1 MLIVQEIP
9 KILFNILIFI
19 IVQSLFFYTI
29 SAGFANNIIADKVS
43 RISDLFYKQL
53 QRPQK
58 ELLLRQLKEDRESIV
73 EQVNKDKAE
82 RDKKN
87 QIFLLYR
94 MGIPAAI
101 TLGLF
106 LISLYMLG
114 AGGVSL
120 QGIVNT
126 FSSWSGLK
134 SSLAAGSV
142 YIFMLFAYLTEVGI
156 YTILMQRYEYI
167 GTFEILDII
176 NKELP
181 ELDLNIFNE

>member
-9 KILFNILIFI
+9 KVLFNILIFI
-19 IVQSLFFYTI
+19 IIQSLFFYFI

-43 RISDLFYKQL
+43 RISNIFYKQL
-53 QRPQK
+53 QKPQK

-82 RDKKN
+82 RDRQN

-106 LISLYMLG
+106 LFSLFGLG
-114 AGGVSL
+114 LSVFTASL
-120 QGIVNT
+120 SAYV
-126 FSSWSGLK
+126 
-134 SSLAAGSV
+134 
-142 YIFMLFAYLTEVGI
+142 FMIFAYLTEVGI
-156 YTILMQRYEYI
+156 YTILMERYEYI

-181 ELDLNIFNE
+181 EIDLNNMPI